1 MMSLI
6 LTYYTIFRAVGH
18 SRRCVL
24 LTLIVNSVTGGLA
37 ERTMVANAE
46 TIRVELRDTDME
58 VEQKLC

>member
-1 MMSLI
+1 M
-6 LTYYTIFRAVGH
+6 
-18 SRRCVL
+18 
-24 LTLIVNSVTGGLA
+24 TLIVNSVTGGLA